1 MRPKSLGATGSVTVA
16 NGPVAAGVECENIMQ
31 GVESYDVVVVGGGIV
46 GLATSMA
53 LAEHGRRVL
62 VLEKESDLAAHQT
75 GRNSGV
81 IHSGLYYRPGSLKAR
96 LCAAGREAMYEFCA
110 RHGIPCERCGK
121 IVVATDEAD
130 RRRLDELERRGR
142 ANGLDGLRRLS
153 PAELRQIEPHAA
165 GVDGLLV
172 PQTGIV
178 DFREV
183 CRAMAAE
190 VRERGGTVR
199 TSTPFL
205 GARLDGSGLIVNTPQ
220 ERFYV
225 RGLVNCAGL
234 QSDRVARRCGIEPDV
249 AIVPFR
255 GEYYTLREDR
265 RHLVRNLIYPVPDP
279 RFPFLGVHF
288 TRRITGEVEA
298 GPNAVLAFRREGYR
312 RSDVS
317 LVDLAELASFGGF
330 WRMAMRHWRMGLDE
344 CLRSLS
350 RHRFADA
357 LRRLVP
363 EIRDEDL
370 APGGSGVRA
379 QAVARDGALV
389 DDFRLLQAPRMV
401 HVLNAPSPAATASI
415 AIGRSIARHAIGNFG

>member
-1 MRPKSLGATGSVTVA
+1 
-16 NGPVAAGVECENIMQ
+16 
-31 GVESYDVVVVGGGIV
+31 
-46 GLATSMA
+46 MA
-53 LAEHGRRVL
+53 LAEHGRRAL

-96 LCAAGREAMYEFCA
+96 LCVAGREAMFEFCA
-110 RHGIPCERCGK
+110 RHQIPCERCGK
-121 IVVATDEAD
+121 IVVATDERD
-130 RRRLDELERRGR
+130 RARLDELERRGR

-153 PAELRQIEPHAA
+153 PAEIRELEPHAS
-165 GVDGLLV
+165 GVDGLFV

-190 VRERGGTVR
+190 LRERHGAIRLT
-199 TSTPFL
+199 TPFL
-205 GARLDGSGLIVNTPQ
+205 GARSEGEGLIIHTPQ

-234 QSDRVARRCGIEPDV
+234 HADRVARRCGIEPEV
-249 AIVPFR
+249 AIIPFR

-265 RHLVRNLIYPVPDP
+265 RPLVRNLIYPVPDP
-279 RFPFLGVHF
+279 QFPFLGVHF

-317 LVDLAELASFGGF
+317 LGDIAEMVSYGGF
-330 WRMAMRHWRMGLDE
+330 WRMARRHWRMGLDE
-344 CLRSLS
+344 FRRSLS
-350 RHRFADA
+350 VHRFAEA

-363 EIRDEDL
+363 DIADEDL
-370 APGGSGVRA
+370 MPGGAGVRA
-379 QAVARDGALV
+379 QAVAPDGSLV
-389 DDFRLLQAPRMV
+389 DDFRIMRAPRMV

-415 AIGRSIARHAIGNFG
+415 AIGRSIARHAIETFG